1 MKVEFSAVDR
11 VFSTKILNTMD
22 RCFTV
27 RHLLFLNMNRRIH
40 LKLKRIII
48 RLTSILLLFAFNSTT
63 AFAGLNLGNDDGT
76 NFKGGTSNNYWG
88 VYTDG
93 GIPLNDTEGL
103 RVTVYNAKTN
113 DKAFNTIDITGN
125 ANISA
130 ASAMQYFS
138 DGNELISKTTW
149 LNYVS
154 STYNS
159 VSESDMSKFNSAVMS
174 RASSGGGYKSQ
185 YIPDLASIDIVSVN
199 NSSNLAAIKEALSSV
214 NFLKN
219 LCDLIGGGLTYEDI
233 AQGKYKIAFEPVAY
247 FRYNG
252 QNWAMSATECGL
264 LNKYMKN
271 YFTAGWNSTNNL
283 RALLG
288 PLTHSNLPR
297 SAFLENKDLGIPV
310 YSPSSSDYYNGN
322 SSYNSDTCIIRC
334 MGIGV
339 LSAEEPPDDDIG
351 EESTSS
357 AEYHTDTDVYTSFY
371 AINVGDVPFI
381 GESSFSIYDS
391 GGETPR
397 KYEQLKEENKKLIHA
412 TGSQSGVTYYYA
424 YTSTE
429 LETVYADDDE
439 KIDVFIDNPAYVP
452 DEDGEMPYVS
462 PYVRLGSFKHGDE
475 MRLSNTFKG
484 TVSYKIK
491 TTSGS
496 TIKSGTVNI
505 TCPAGG
511 EEAMGWIK
519 WHTPRREQSVV
530 ITLESKRDTLI
541 LLDENGDQCEKL
553 IINADIAKVKE
564 STPPDPQVSDT
575 RPSWQKIYSQSSV
588 QDRISEY
595 VSNNSLQELS
605 WYTWSIGASWTQ
617 HWDWTDKRVSVITGG
632 MTDPSSDTPYWDAE
646 TKTEDIT
653 FTSWGVDNHYFASAT
668 AERMSGKFYTG
679 AVLISKADLQLEKVT
694 YSVSMSAEATISPSD
709 YCKTATYSESNGKY
723 TMKSGYG
730 IQINVDTHL
739 SGDTQYC
746 TGSQT
751 ANVLFPEFNYNRHNT
766 TLYNRLLEK
775 VNGSFVFK
783 KNKYSTYNDRV
794 HFTPIWFPDKKNY
807 TVYVEVFDV
816 WCPAGQLSVRLTDQ
830 IYIKGNVY
838 DDWHIAPVKP

>member
-1 MKVEFSAVDR
+1 
-11 VFSTKILNTMD
+11 
-22 RCFTV
+22 
-27 RHLLFLNMNRRIH
+27 
-40 LKLKRIII
+40 
-48 RLTSILLLFAFNSTT
+48 
-63 AFAGLNLGNDDGT
+63 
-76 NFKGGTSNNYWG
+76 
-88 VYTDG
+88 
-93 GIPLNDTEGL
+93 
-103 RVTVYNAKTN
+103 
-113 DKAFNTIDITGN
+113 
-125 ANISA
+125 
-130 ASAMQYFS
+130 
-138 DGNELISKTTW
+138 
-149 LNYVS
+149 
-154 STYNS
+154 
-159 VSESDMSKFNSAVMS
+159 
-174 RASSGGGYKSQ
+174 
-185 YIPDLASIDIVSVN
+185 
-199 NSSNLAAIKEALSSV
+199 
-214 NFLKN
+214 
-219 LCDLIGGGLTYEDI
+219 
-233 AQGKYKIAFEPVAY
+233 
-247 FRYNG
+247 
-252 QNWAMSATECGL
+252 
-264 LNKYMKN
+264 
-271 YFTAGWNSTNNL
+271 
-283 RALLG
+283 
-288 PLTHSNLPR
+288 
-297 SAFLENKDLGIPV
+297 
-310 YSPSSSDYYNGN
+310 
-322 SSYNSDTCIIRC
+322 

>member
-1 MKVEFSAVDR
+1 M
-11 VFSTKILNTMD
+11 
-22 RCFTV
+22 
-27 RHLLFLNMNRRIH
+27 RHLILFHGRINV
-40 LKLKRIII
+40 KLKRMVT
-48 RLTSILLLFAFNSTT
+48 RLVASILVFAFSSTT

-93 GIPLNDTEGL
+93 GVPLNDTEGL
-103 RVTVYNAKTN
+103 RVTIYDAKTN
-113 DKAFNTIDITGN
+113 VKVFNTIDITGN

-159 VSESDMSKFNSAVMS
+159 VSETDMAKFNSTVMS

-185 YIPDLASIDIVSVN
+185 YIPELASVDIVSVN
-199 NSSNLAAIKEALSSV
+199 NTSNLDAIKSILGDK
-214 NFLKN
+214 NFLTD
-219 LCDLIGGGLTYEDI
+219 LCNLIGGGLKYADI
-233 AQGKYKIAFEPVAY
+233 SQGKYKIAFEPVAY

>member
-1 MKVEFSAVDR
+1 M
-11 VFSTKILNTMD
+11 
-22 RCFTV
+22 
-27 RHLLFLNMNRRIH
+27 RHLILFHGRINVKLNRI
-40 LKLKRIII
+40 LTKLVASLLV
-48 RLTSILLLFAFNSTT
+48 LTFSSTT

-93 GIPLNDTEGL
+93 GLPLNDTEGL
-103 RVTVYNAKTN
+103 RVTVYNSQTN
-113 DKAFNTIDITGN
+113 SKVFNTIDITGN

-130 ASAMQYFS
+130 ASNMQYFS
-138 DGNELISKTTW
+138 DGSELIAKTTW
-149 LNYVS
+149 LSYVG

-159 VSESDMSKFNSAVMS
+159 ISESDMARFNNTVLSKSQI
-174 RASSGGGYKSQ
+174 GGYKSQ
-185 YIPDLASIDIVSVN
+185 YISELASVDIVSVN
-199 NSSNLAAIKEALSSV
+199 NSSNLAAIKAILGDK
-214 NFLKN
+214 NFLTD
-219 LCDLIGGGLTYEDI
+219 LCNLIGGGLTYEDI

>member
-1 MKVEFSAVDR
+1 M
-11 VFSTKILNTMD
+11 
-22 RCFTV
+22 
-27 RHLLFLNMNRRIH
+27 RHLILFHGRINV
-40 LKLKRIII
+40 KLKRMVT
-48 RLTSILLLFAFNSTT
+48 RLVASILVFAFSSTT

-93 GIPLNDTEGL
+93 GVPLNDTEGL
-103 RVTVYNAKTN
+103 RVTIYDAKTN
-113 DKAFNTIDITGN
+113 AKVFNTIDITGN

-154 STYNS
+154 SIYNS
-159 VSESDMSKFNSAVMS
+159 VSETDMAKFNSTVMS

-185 YIPDLASIDIVSVN
+185 YIPELASVDIVSVN
-199 NSSNLAAIKEALSSV
+199 NTSNLDAIKSILGDK
-214 NFLKN
+214 NFLTD
-219 LCDLIGGGLTYEDI
+219 LCNLIGGGLTYEDI

-271 YFTAGWNSTNNL
+271 YFTAAWNTTNNL

-297 SAFLENKDLGIPV
+297 SAFLENKDLGISV

-322 SSYNSDTCIIRC
+322 ANYNSDTCIIRC

-339 LSAEEPPDDDIG
+339 LSGEEPPDDDIG

>member
-1 MKVEFSAVDR
+1 MKF
-11 VFSTKILNTMD
+11 K
-22 RCFTV
+22 
-27 RHLLFLNMNRRIH
+27 
-40 LKLKRIII
+40 KIII
-48 RLTSILLLFAFNSTT
+48 RLTSILLLFVFSSTT

-93 GIPLNDTEGL
+93 GLPLNDTEGL
-103 RVTVYNAKTN
+103 RVTVYNSQTN
-113 DKAFNTIDITGN
+113 SKVFNTIDITGN

-130 ASAMQYFS
+130 ASNMQYFS
-138 DGNELISKTTW
+138 DGSELIAKTTW
-149 LNYVS
+149 LSYVG

-159 VSESDMSKFNSAVMS
+159 ISESDMARFNNTVLSKSQI
-174 RASSGGGYKSQ
+174 GGYKSQ
-185 YIPDLASIDIVSVN
+185 YIPELASVDIVSVN
-199 NSSNLAAIKEALSSV
+199 NSSNLAAIKAILGDK
-214 NFLKN
+214 NFLTD
-219 LCDLIGGGLTYEDI
+219 LCNLIGGGLTYEDI

-271 YFTAGWNSTNNL
+271 YFTAAWNSTNNL

-297 SAFLENKDLGIPV
+297 SAFLENKDLGISV

-595 VSNNSLQELS
+595 VSNNSSQELS

>member
-1 MKVEFSAVDR
+1 M
-11 VFSTKILNTMD
+11 
-22 RCFTV
+22 
-27 RHLLFLNMNRRIH
+27 RHLILFHGRINV
-40 LKLKRIII
+40 KLKRMVT
-48 RLTSILLLFAFNSTT
+48 RLVASILVFAFSSTT

-93 GIPLNDTEGL
+93 GVPLNDTEGL
-103 RVTVYNAKTN
+103 RVTIYDAKTN
-113 DKAFNTIDITGN
+113 AKVFNTIDITGN

-154 STYNS
+154 SIYNS
-159 VSESDMSKFNSAVMS
+159 VSETDMAKFNSTVMS

-185 YIPDLASIDIVSVN
+185 YIPELASVDIVSVN
-199 NSSNLAAIKEALSSV
+199 NTSNLDAIKSILGDK
-214 NFLKN
+214 NFLTD
-219 LCDLIGGGLTYEDI
+219 LCNLIGGGLTYEDI

-271 YFTAGWNSTNNL
+271 YFTAAWNTTNNL

-310 YSPSSSDYYNGN
+310 YSPSSSDYYKGN

-412 TGSQSGVTYYYA
+412 TVSQSGVTYYYA

-505 TCPAGG
+505 TCPSGG

-595 VSNNSLQELS
+595 VSNNSSQELS

-838 DDWHIAPVKP
+838 DDWRIAPVKP

>member
-1 MKVEFSAVDR
+1 M
-11 VFSTKILNTMD
+11 
-22 RCFTV
+22 
-27 RHLLFLNMNRRIH
+27 RHLILFHGRINV
-40 LKLKRIII
+40 KLKRMVT
-48 RLTSILLLFAFNSTT
+48 RLVASILVFAFSSTT

-93 GIPLNDTEGL
+93 GVPLNDTEGL
-103 RVTVYNAKTN
+103 RVTIYDAKTN
-113 DKAFNTIDITGN
+113 VKVFNTIDITGN

-159 VSESDMSKFNSAVMS
+159 VSETDMAKFNSTVMS

-185 YIPDLASIDIVSVN
+185 YIPELASVDIVSVN
-199 NSSNLAAIKEALSSV
+199 NTSNLDAIKSILGDK
-214 NFLKN
+214 NFLTD
-219 LCDLIGGGLTYEDI
+219 LCNLIGGGLKYADI
-233 AQGKYKIAFEPVAY
+233 SQGKYKIAFEPVAY

-297 SAFLENKDLGIPV
+297 SAFLENKDLGISV
-310 YSPSSSDYYNGN
+310 YSPSSGDYYNGN
-322 SSYNSDTCIIRC
+322 SNYNSDTCIIRC

-505 TCPAGG
+505 TCPACG

>member
-1 MKVEFSAVDR
+1 MMMEP
-11 VFSTKILNTMD
+11 ILREEHQIT
-22 RCFTV
+22 
-27 RHLLFLNMNRRIH
+27 I
-40 LKLKRIII
+40 
-48 RLTSILLLFAFNSTT
+48 
-63 AFAGLNLGNDDGT
+63 G
-76 NFKGGTSNNYWG
+76 G

-93 GIPLNDTEGL
+93 GVPLNDTEGL
-103 RVTVYNAKTN
+103 RVTIYDAKTN
-113 DKAFNTIDITGN
+113 VKVFNTIDITGN

-159 VSESDMSKFNSAVMS
+159 VSETDMAKFNSTVMS

-185 YIPDLASIDIVSVN
+185 YIPELASVDIVSVN
-199 NSSNLAAIKEALSSV
+199 NTSNLDAIKSILGDK
-214 NFLKN
+214 NFLTD
-219 LCDLIGGGLTYEDI
+219 LCNLIGGGLKYADI
-233 AQGKYKIAFEPVAY
+233 SQGKYKIAFEPVAY

-297 SAFLENKDLGIPV
+297 SAFLENKDLGISV
-310 YSPSSSDYYNGN
+310 YSPSSGDYYNGN
-322 SSYNSDTCIIRC
+322 SNYNSDTCIIRC

>member
-1 MKVEFSAVDR
+1 
-11 VFSTKILNTMD
+11 
-22 RCFTV
+22 
-27 RHLLFLNMNRRIH
+27 MNNKHIVA
-40 LKLKRIII
+40 KTIA
-48 RLTSILLLFAFNSTT
+48 SILTLSLISTN
-63 AFAGLNLGNDDGT
+63 AFAGINLGNDDGT

-103 RVTVYNAKTN
+103 RVTVYDAQSNNKV
-113 DKAFNTIDITGN
+113 FNTIDITGN

-130 ASAMQYFS
+130 ASTMQYFS

-149 LNYVS
+149 LSYVG

-159 VSESDMSKFNSAVMS
+159 VSESDMAKFNNVVMS
-174 RASSGGGYKSQ
+174 RASSGDGYKSQ
-185 YIPDLASIDIVSVN
+185 YIPALAKIDIVSTN
-199 NSSNLAAIKEALSSV
+199 NKSNLSEIKGLLSDEF
-214 NFLKN
+214 FLMN
-219 LCDLIGGGLTYEDI
+219 LCDLMGGGLTYEDI
-233 AQGKYKIAFEPVAY
+233 SKGKYKIAFEPVAY

-271 YFTAGWNSTNNL
+271 YFTAAWNTTNNL

-297 SAFLENKDLGIPV
+297 SAFLENKDLGISV
-310 YSPSSSDYYNGN
+310 YSPSTSDYYNGN
-322 SSYNSDTCIIRC
+322 SNYNSDTCIIRC

-339 LSAEEPPDDDIG
+339 LTGNSDDDEV
-351 EESTSS
+351 EEGTAA

-412 TGSQSGVTYYYA
+412 TGIQSGVTYYYA

-617 HWDWTDKRVSVITGG
+617 HWDWTDKRVSVITGE

>member
-1 MKVEFSAVDR
+1 M
-11 VFSTKILNTMD
+11 
-22 RCFTV
+22 
-27 RHLLFLNMNRRIH
+27 
-40 LKLKRIII
+40 KLKKIVL
-48 RLTSILLLFAFNSTT
+48 RLTAILLILSFSSTT

-149 LNYVS
+149 LSYVS
-154 STYNS
+154 RTYNS

-351 EESTSS
+351 EESTST
-357 AEYHTDTDVYTSFY
+357 AQYHTDTDVYTSFY
-371 AINVGDVPFI
+371 IKNLGDTPFI
-381 GESSFSIYDS
+381 GDTTFSIRDNSDELPKVMENLDESCQEVYKMIPNSNGPPSFSY
-391 GGETPR
+391 G
-397 KYEQLKEENKKLIHA
+397 
-412 TGSQSGVTYYYA
+412 
-424 YTSTE
+424 YTSDELITE
-429 LETVYADDDE
+429 YCDE
-439 KIDVFIDNPAYVP
+439 DSKIKVFVDNPDYDP
-452 DEDGEMPYVS
+452 EDDKAQYKPQYKL
-462 PYVRLGSFKHGDE
+462 LGSYENGDVINIGSE
-475 MRLSNTFKG
+475 HKG
-484 TVSYKIK
+484 TISYTVK
-491 TTSGS
+491 TKGGS
-496 TIKSGTVNI
+496 TIKSGTVDVN
-505 TCPAGG
+505 CPEN
-511 EEAMGWIK
+511 EEAMSWFQ
-519 WHTPRREQSVV
+519 WHTPTRAQSVT
-530 ITLESKRDTLI
+530 ITLKTSNSNLLLI
-541 LLDENGDQCEKL
+541 DDDGEFCEKL
-553 IINADIAKVKE
+553 VIEADISKVE
-564 STPPDPQVSDT
+564 EITPPDPKVSDT
-575 RPSWQKIYSQSSV
+575 RPSWQKIYSMSSV
-588 QDRISEY
+588 QDKISQY
-595 VSNNSLQELS
+595 VSADDNIEELT
-605 WYTWSIGASWTQ
+605 WYTWSCSTSWSQ
-617 HWDWTDKRVSVITGG
+617 HSQTDQKRFVLITGG
-632 MTDPSSDTPYWDAE
+632 PTYSKDGFPYVGSDYESA
-646 TKTEDIT
+646 DIT
-653 FTSWGVDNHYFASAT
+653 YTKWGVDNQYYSSESAK
-668 AERMSGKFYTG
+668 RLSGKFHVG
-679 AVLISKADLQLEKVT
+679 AVYISTSNIQLEKKT
-694 YSVSMSAEATISPSD
+694 YSVSVSADVIVSPSD
-709 YCKTATYSESNGKY
+709 YCKTATYNNSTGKY

-730 IQINVDTHL
+730 IQISVDSHI
-739 SGDTQYC
+739 SGDTEYC

-751 ANVLFPEFNYNRHNT
+751 ANVLFPEFNYNRHST
-766 TLYNRLLEK
+766 SLYNRLLEK

>member
-1 MKVEFSAVDR
+1 M
-11 VFSTKILNTMD
+11 
-22 RCFTV
+22 
-27 RHLLFLNMNRRIH
+27 RHLILFHGRINV
-40 LKLKRIII
+40 KLKRMVT
-48 RLTSILLLFAFNSTT
+48 RLVASILVFAFSSTT

-93 GIPLNDTEGL
+93 GVPLNDTEGL
-103 RVTVYNAKTN
+103 RVTIYDAKTN
-113 DKAFNTIDITGN
+113 AKVFNTIDITGN

-154 STYNS
+154 SIYNS
-159 VSESDMSKFNSAVMS
+159 VSETDMAKFNSTVMS

-185 YIPDLASIDIVSVN
+185 YIPELASVDIVSVN
-199 NSSNLAAIKEALSSV
+199 NTSNLDAIKSILGDK
-214 NFLKN
+214 NFLTD
-219 LCDLIGGGLTYEDI
+219 LCNLIGGGLTYEDI

>member
-1 MKVEFSAVDR
+1 M
-11 VFSTKILNTMD
+11 
-22 RCFTV
+22 
-27 RHLLFLNMNRRIH
+27 RHLFILYVNRRIY
-40 LKLKRIII
+40 LKLKKIVL
-48 RLTSILLLFAFNSTT
+48 RLTAILLILSFSSTT

-149 LNYVS
+149 LSYVS

-185 YIPDLASIDIVSVN
+185 YIPNLASIDIVSVN

>member
-1 MKVEFSAVDR
+1 M
-11 VFSTKILNTMD
+11 
-22 RCFTV
+22 
-27 RHLLFLNMNRRIH
+27 RHLILFHGRINVKLNRI
-40 LKLKRIII
+40 LTKLVASLLV
-48 RLTSILLLFAFNSTT
+48 LTFSSTT

-93 GIPLNDTEGL
+93 GLPLNDTEGL
-103 RVTVYNAKTN
+103 RVTVYNSQTN
-113 DKAFNTIDITGN
+113 SKVFNTIDITGN

-130 ASAMQYFS
+130 ASNMQYFS
-138 DGNELISKTTW
+138 DGSELIAKTTW
-149 LNYVS
+149 LSYVG

-159 VSESDMSKFNSAVMS
+159 ISESDMARFNNTVLSKSQI
-174 RASSGGGYKSQ
+174 GGYKSQ
-185 YIPDLASIDIVSVN
+185 YISELASVDIVSVN
-199 NSSNLAAIKEALSSV
+199 NSSNLAAIKAVLGDK
-214 NFLKN
+214 NFLTD
-219 LCDLIGGGLTYEDI
+219 LCNLIGGGLTYEDI

>member
-1 MKVEFSAVDR
+1 MK
-11 VFSTKILNTMD
+11 
-22 RCFTV
+22 
-27 RHLLFLNMNRRIH
+27 H
-40 LKLKRIII
+40 KRIII
-48 RLTSILLLFAFNSTT
+48 RLISILLLFAFNSTT
-63 AFAGLNLGNDDGT
+63 AFAGMNLGNDDGT

-103 RVTVYNAKTN
+103 RVTVYNSQTNAKV
-113 DKAFNTIDITGN
+113 FNTIDITGN

-130 ASAMQYFS
+130 ASNMQYFS
-138 DGNELISKTTW
+138 DGSELIAKTTW
-149 LNYVS
+149 LNYVG

-159 VSESDMSKFNSAVMS
+159 ISESDMARFNNTVLSKSQI
-174 RASSGGGYKSQ
+174 GGYKSQ
-185 YIPDLASIDIVSVN
+185 YIPELASVDIVSVN
-199 NSSNLAAIKEALSSV
+199 NTSNLAAIKEALSSV

-233 AQGKYKIAFEPVAY
+233 AQGKYKIAFEAVAY

-830 IYIKGNVY
+830 IFIKGNVY

>member
-1 MKVEFSAVDR
+1 M
-11 VFSTKILNTMD
+11 
-22 RCFTV
+22 
-27 RHLLFLNMNRRIH
+27 RHLILFHGRINVKLNRI
-40 LKLKRIII
+40 LTKLVASLLV
-48 RLTSILLLFAFNSTT
+48 LTFSSTT

-93 GIPLNDTEGL
+93 GLPLNDTEGL
-103 RVTVYNAKTN
+103 RVTVYNSQTN
-113 DKAFNTIDITGN
+113 SKVFNTIDITGN

-130 ASAMQYFS
+130 ASNMQYFS
-138 DGNELISKTTW
+138 DGSELIAKTTW
-149 LNYVS
+149 LSYVG

-159 VSESDMSKFNSAVMS
+159 ISESDMARFNNTVLSKSQI
-174 RASSGGGYKSQ
+174 GGYKSQ
-185 YIPDLASIDIVSVN
+185 YISELASADIVSVN
-199 NSSNLAAIKEALSSV
+199 NSSNLAAIKAILGDK
-214 NFLKN
+214 NFLTD
-219 LCDLIGGGLTYEDI
+219 LCNLIGGGLTYEDI

-838 DDWHIAPVKP
+838 DDWHIAPVKS

>member
-1 MKVEFSAVDR
+1 M
-11 VFSTKILNTMD
+11 
-22 RCFTV
+22 
-27 RHLLFLNMNRRIH
+27 
-40 LKLKRIII
+40 
-48 RLTSILLLFAFNSTT
+48 
-63 AFAGLNLGNDDGT
+63 
-76 NFKGGTSNNYWG
+76 
-88 VYTDG
+88 
-93 GIPLNDTEGL
+93 NDTEGL
-103 RVTVYNAKTN
+103 RVTVYDAQSNNKV
-113 DKAFNTIDITGN
+113 FNTIDITGN

-130 ASAMQYFS
+130 ASTMQYFS

-149 LNYVS
+149 LSYVG

-159 VSESDMSKFNSAVMS
+159 VSESDMAKFNNVVMS
-174 RASSGGGYKSQ
+174 RASSGDGYKSQ
-185 YIPDLASIDIVSVN
+185 YIPALAKIDIVSTN
-199 NSSNLAAIKEALSSV
+199 NKSNLSEIKGLLSDEF
-214 NFLKN
+214 FLMN
-219 LCDLIGGGLTYEDI
+219 LCDLMGGGLTYEDI
-233 AQGKYKIAFEPVAY
+233 SKGKYKIAFEPVAY

-271 YFTAGWNSTNNL
+271 YFTAAWNTTNNL

-297 SAFLENKDLGIPV
+297 SAFLENKDLGISV
-310 YSPSSSDYYNGN
+310 YSPSTSDYYNGN
-322 SSYNSDTCIIRC
+322 SNYNSDTCIIRC

-339 LSAEEPPDDDIG
+339 LTGNSDDDEV
-351 EESTSS
+351 EEGTAA

-830 IYIKGNVY
+830 IFIKGNVY